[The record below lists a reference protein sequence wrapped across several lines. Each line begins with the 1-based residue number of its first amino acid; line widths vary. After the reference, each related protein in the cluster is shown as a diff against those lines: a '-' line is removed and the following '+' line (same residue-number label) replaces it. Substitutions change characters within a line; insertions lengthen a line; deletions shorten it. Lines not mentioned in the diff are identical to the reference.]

1 MFRGDSPACPTPITG
16 RSTLFRLHV
25 RFVRVVRAV
34 RAVRVG
40 EAKLCGRLYEVVHIT
55 GPSGCECPRL
65 CVCPQHVLLIFCAPA
80 FGFLNTFGNTI
91 RA

>member
-1 MFRGDSPACPTPITG
+1 M
-16 RSTLFRLHV
+16 FRLHV

-65 CVCPQHVLLIFCAPA
+65 CVCVCPQHVLLIFCAQA
-80 FGFLNTFGNTI
+80 FGF
-91 RA
+91 

>member
-1 MFRGDSPACPTPITG
+1 MFRGDSPTCPTPIAG
-16 RSTLFRLHV
+16 RSILFRLHV
-25 RFVRVVRAV
+25 CFVRAV

-55 GPSGCECPRL
+55 GPSGCECPRS
-65 CVCPQHVLLIFCAPA
+65 CVCVSAARLAYLLCA
-80 FGFLNTFGNTI
+80 GIWVLNTFGNTV